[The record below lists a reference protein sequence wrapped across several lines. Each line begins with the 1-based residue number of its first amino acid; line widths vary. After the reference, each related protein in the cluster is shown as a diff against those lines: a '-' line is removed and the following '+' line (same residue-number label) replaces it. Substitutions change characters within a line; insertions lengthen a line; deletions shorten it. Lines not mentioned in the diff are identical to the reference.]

1 MRIGLVGYGFGGR
14 FFHAPLLTSL
24 ADATLVGVVTRAD
37 ERRQQL
43 NADHPD
49 VPAFDSI
56 GQLVE
61 AGVDLLVICTPL
73 PGRAALIQEAFD
85 LGVAVV
91 TDKPFASDASQAAAL
106 IDAAQAAGV
115 PFTVY
120 QNRRWDSDF
129 LTVRKLIADG
139 TLGTI
144 SHFESRFERYSPQ
157 SLGDT
162 SAGGVL
168 LDLGSHLVDQAL
180 QLFGSVETVY
190 GELYYSPQAP
200 ELDYGFFVALRH
212 HNGVV
217 SHLYGNKLQD
227 AEPRRFRVTGSL
239 GTYCVEGLDGQE
251 EATLAGRSPR
261 SEGERWGVE
270 EHRRWGWFERGS
282 ERLKIR
288 SEHGNWPQFY
298 GQVVEALKQGGEMPV
313 ALADAL
319 LTVRILDAARQS
331 AQRREVVTMPAPE
344 GPKKNLE

>member
-24 ADATLVGVVTRAD
+24 ADASLVGVVTRSD

-43 NADHPD
+43 NADHPG

-85 LGVAVV
+85 HGIAVV
-91 TDKPFASDASQAAAL
+91 SDKPFAFNAAEADAL
-106 IDAAQAAGV
+106 IAGAQRSGV

-129 LTVRKLIADG
+129 LTVRKLIAEG
-139 TLGTI
+139 TLGTV

-180 QLFGSVETVY
+180 QLFGAVETVY

-200 ELDYGFFVALRH
+200 DVDYGFFVALRH
-212 HNGVV
+212 RSGVV

-227 AEPRRFRVTGSL
+227 AEPRRFRVTASN

-270 EHRRWGWFERGS
+270 EHRRWGWFERGA
-282 ERLKIR
+282 EREKIR

-298 GQVVEALKQGGEMPV
+298 GQVVEAIKEGSELPV
-313 ALADAL
+313 SLAEAL
-319 LTVRILDAARQS
+319 LTVRVLDAARLS
-331 AQRREVVTMPAPE
+331 AERRQVVKLNADGSAE
-344 GPKKNLE
+344 KI

>member
-24 ADATLVGVVTRAD
+24 ADAKLVGVVTRSD

-43 NADHPD
+43 SADHPG

-85 LGVAVV
+85 HGIAVV
-91 TDKPFASDASQAAAL
+91 SDKPFAFNATEASALIAAAHSGG
-106 IDAAQAAGV
+106 A

-129 LTVRKLIADG
+129 LTVRKLIAEG
-139 TLGTI
+139 TLGTV

-180 QLFGSVETVY
+180 QLFGAVETVY

-200 ELDYGFFVALRH
+200 DVDYGFFVALRH
-212 HNGVV
+212 RSGVV

-227 AEPRRFRVTGSL
+227 AEPRRFRVTGSN

-270 EHRRWGWFERGS
+270 EHRRWGWFERGA
-282 ERLKIR
+282 EREKVR
-288 SEHGNWPQFY
+288 SEHGNWPRFY
-298 GQVVEALKQGGEMPV
+298 GQVVEAIKEGRELPV
-313 ALADAL
+313 ALDEAL
-319 LTVRILDAARQS
+319 LTVRVLDAARLSSVRRQVVKLTDDGS
-331 AQRREVVTMPAPE
+331 AERI
-344 GPKKNLE
+344 